1 MPELD
6 EPDQAGETQGPGAL
20 SDVHIRIQQRNGRKC
35 LTIVQGLP
43 KNLNMKKVMQYFK
56 KVCHCNGTIVNDK
69 HWGDILQLTGDQRE
83 QVRDFLVNEKICP
96 KERVNI
102 HGV

>member
-1 MPELD
+1 MD
-6 EPDQAGETQGPGAL
+6 GPDAADAKGPGAV

-43 KNLNMKKVMQYFK
+43 QNLNMKKVTQYFK
-56 KVCHCNGTIVNDK
+56 KVCHCNGTVVKDD

-83 QVRDFLVNEKICP
+83 AVRTFLIEQKICP
-96 KERVNI
+96 KERVNV